1 MNNSAHQTL
10 QDNIASYSENQK
22 GFMKILH
29 SVMET
34 KYGPDSPLPDIYK
47 VFEFILH
54 DTIRWHRTE
63 AEYSTQKISKATGVS
78 ASGVRRSLKS
88 LEASK
93 QIKITRR
100 KSGNICLDNII
111 GLHPDTYGE
120 VVHKKLKVVP
130 DPIEPDDTPPTS
142 PKGRPPVTKERAKT
156 VNPLPQGQPGFPK
169 NIVSKNQSK
178 EQDKDNV
185 EGIGIPWER
194 AREGL
199 LSKYPGDAKR
209 LDACHRH
216 LTETGMH
223 KNVQVKRPA
232 GFMLKGWQWI
242 RSEFAFVDD
251 VERVKNRKIEE
262 EVEEPIDE
270 AKSALIREMA
280 MAGFRNKILK

>member
-1 MNNSAHQTL
+1 MNNSAHQIL
-10 QDNIASYSENQK
+10 QDNIASYPQDQK

-29 SVMET
+29 SVMEK
-34 KYGPDSPLPDIYK
+34 KYGPDSPLPDVSK

-78 ASGVRRSLKS
+78 SSAVRRSLKS

-120 VVHKKLKVVP
+120 VVHKNLRIVQP
-130 DPIEPDDTPPTS
+130 PTEPDDTPPTS
-142 PKGRPPVTKERAKT
+142 PGGHPPSKKEHTKTE
-156 VNPLPQGQPGFPK
+156 NPLPQRQPENLK
-169 NIVSKNQSK
+169 NNVLKNKSK

-209 LDACHRH
+209 LDSCFRH
-216 LTETGMH
+216 ITDTGMH
-223 KNVQVKRPA
+223 KNIQVKRPA

-242 RSEFAFVDD
+242 RFDFAFVDD
-251 VERVKNRKIEE
+251 VERVKSRKI
-262 EVEEPIDE
+262 EVEEPIDQ
-270 AKSALIREMA
+270 AKADRARDLALA
-280 MAGFRNKILK
+280 AFRNKSMK